1 MYSTREYLISSEF
14 WDKMVKECIVKVLST
29 KEGVAISWL
38 DLKDTLLDLKDTD
51 VKSSTA
57 KIENSNAVKYLFL
70 LLRRLKSS

>member
-1 MYSTREYLISSEF
+1 
-14 WDKMVKECIVKVLST
+14 MVKECIVKVLST

-70 LLRRLKSS
+70 LLRQLKSS

>member
-1 MYSTREYLISSEF
+1 
-14 WDKMVKECIVKVLST
+14 MVKECIVKVLSA

-70 LLRRLKSS
+70 LLRQLKSS

>member
-1 MYSTREYLISSEF
+1 
-14 WDKMVKECIVKVLST
+14 MVKECIVKVLST

-70 LLRRLKSS
+70 LLSRINSS